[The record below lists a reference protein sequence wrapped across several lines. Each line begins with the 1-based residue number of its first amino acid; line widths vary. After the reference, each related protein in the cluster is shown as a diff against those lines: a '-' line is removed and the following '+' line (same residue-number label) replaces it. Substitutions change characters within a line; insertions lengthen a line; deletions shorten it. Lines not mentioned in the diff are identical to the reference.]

1 MTEPRNI
8 ALGIPRFTNT
18 YTDEG
23 RVYTQ
28 TAADGGV
35 YQFTYTKDVNG
46 NLTQTD
52 VINPRGFITR
62 YTYDTNGYFSGGNIV
77 AETQALGMP
86 EQHVTTYQRQ
96 PGSNLVLSVTD
107 APSSL
112 NRNTSYTYDTK
123 ANVLTITNLSGT
135 PNAVTTTMT

>member
-1 MTEPRNI
+1 MNGITQYTYDANNQMLTMTEPRNI

-35 YQFTYTKDVNG
+35 YQFTYTEDVNG

-52 VINPRGFITR
+52 VTNPRGFITR
-62 YTYDTNGYFSGGNIV
+62 YTYDSTGYFSGGRV
-77 AETQALGMP
+77 LSRTLALGLP
-86 EQHVTTYQRQ
+86 EQQ
-96 PGSNLVLSVTD
+96 
-107 APSSL
+107 A
-112 NRNTSYTYDTK
+112 TSYHTDQTSG
-123 ANVLTITNLSGT
+123 LLLS
-135 PNAVTTTMT
+135 